1 MDHLPR
7 LIRSM
12 NKEQVRFYKL
22 FAARTQQ
29 QFDRK
34 DLRLFDYLRRAGEE
48 EEEETFLRKYY
59 PGESKNAWYRLRN
72 RLLTDLN
79 KSLSILHY
87 EDDSFIHACHMLAL
101 YRHFFSRN
109 LLEEARY
116 YLRRAERSATSIE
129 NFELLDI
136 IYGEYIRISH
146 ETLQIDPE
154 EYIEKRK
161 LNRRQLEDI
170 RAIDDLLAVVN
181 WRLKKTQNFGSDSN
195 PVIDLLKTTIDD
207 FIKDR
212 DLKNSPVLRFRI
224 YRAVS
229 QVLLQRHEYQTL
241 EKYLLRTYKE
251 FERDKLFNRN
261 NHETKLQMLTYM
273 VNTLFKTDKLRQS
286 LQWAEKLKASM
297 DEFNQLHYDKYF
309 FFYYNALVINYSV
322 LDPAKAISILEDLR
336 EQQRITSND
345 YYLWF
350 VYLNLAV
357 LHFDQGHY
365 KEAMRFFTR
374 LSMLD
379 WYKNAGP
386 SLRLKI
392 DVAELINRF
401 ELQQHDVIEY
411 RMNRIRKEYKDLLN
425 EESHYGDREML
436 EILRKLLNTI
446 DLRQD
451 KKLMEKIAQF
461 ISWRRNNPV
470 DDGIILD
477 YANWLN
483 NRMKM

>member
-34 DLRLFDYLRRAGEE
+34 DLRLFDFLRRTEE
-48 EEEETFLRKYY
+48 EEAEEQFLKKHY

-72 RLLTDLN
+72 RLLSDLN
-79 KSLSILHY
+79 KSLTVLHY
-87 EDDSFIHACHMLAL
+87 DDDAFIHSCHMLAL
-101 YRHFFSRN
+101 YRHFFSHN

-116 YLRRAERSATSIE
+116 YLRRAERSAASIE

-136 IYGEYIRISH
+136 IFGEYIRLSH

-154 EYIEKRK
+154 EYIEKRRQ
-161 LNRRQLEDI
+161 NRRQLEDI
-170 RAIDDLLAVVN
+170 RAIDDLLAVVTY
-181 WRLKKTQNFGSDSN
+181 RLKTTQNFAPDRN
-195 PVIDLLKTTIDD
+195 PVLDLLKTSIDD

-212 DLKNSPVLRFRI
+212 DLKYSPVLRFRI

-229 QVLLQRHEYQTL
+229 QVLLQRHEYVPL

-261 NHETKLQMLTYM
+261 NHETKLQMLTYI

-286 LQWAEKLKASM
+286 LQWADQLKLAM
-297 DEFNQLHYDKYF
+297 EEYNQLLFDKYF

-322 LDPAKAISILEDLR
+322 LDPGKAISILEDLR
-336 EQQRITSND
+336 EQQRITTNE

-357 LHFDQGHY
+357 LHFDQGHFKDAIRY
-365 KEAMRFFTR
+365 FTR

-386 SLRLKI
+386 ALRLKI
-392 DVAELINRF
+392 AIGELLNRY
-401 ELQQHDVIEY
+401 ELQQNDVIEY
-411 RMNRIRKEYKDLLN
+411 KMTRIRKEYRSLLS
-425 EESHYGDREML
+425 EEIHYGDREML
-436 EILRKLLNTI
+436 DLLRRMLNTANYKS
-446 DLRQD
+446 D
-451 KKLMEKIAQF
+451 KKLVEKMNDF
-461 ISWRRNNPV
+461 IDWTRKNSTEDAV
-470 DDGIILD
+470 IID
-477 YANWLN
+477 YGNWLN
-483 NRMKM
+483 AKLTK